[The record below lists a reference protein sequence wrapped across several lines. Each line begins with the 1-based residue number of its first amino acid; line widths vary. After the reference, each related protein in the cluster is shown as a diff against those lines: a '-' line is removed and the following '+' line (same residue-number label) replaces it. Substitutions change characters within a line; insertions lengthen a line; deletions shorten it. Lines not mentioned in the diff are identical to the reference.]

1 MNTDTSTKNSYRSY
15 GEQWH
20 YDSLFPNDIYM
31 NVKPSNNLYN
41 VYIDVNGYLTDE
53 NVWP

>member
-1 MNTDTSTKNSYRSY
+1 MGNS
-15 GEQWH
+15 GIMIH
-20 YDSLFPNDIYM
+20 YFLMIYM